1 MTTDREKAKIKAIGA
16 LFIPGAFPRQEQEG
30 TERQLLQVYLMAV
43 EDIPADFVAMAC
55 KRFIQGQ
62 VQRHNYTFRPMPPEL
77 AIEARRL
84 RDKALDNNRLASLR
98 LAKPEAHET
107 PDPTPEERQRCAEM
121 WAKAKAEIEA
131 ATISTRMPK
140 KGKYGP
146 AVPDYTPKFD
156 VSDFPPSNASPQE
169 LRAWESRHKAGEA
182 A

>member
-30 TERQLLQVYLMAV
+30 TERQLLQIYLMAV
-43 EDIPADFVAMAC
+43 EDIPSDFVAMAC

-62 VQRHNYTFRPMPPEL
+62 VMRQNYTFRPMPPEL

-98 LAKPEAHET
+98 LPKPELHEP

-121 WAKAKAEIEA
+121 WAKAKAEIGA
-131 ATISTRMPK
+131 AADTGWGEK
-140 KGKYGP
+140 
-146 AVPDYTPKFD
+146 
-156 VSDFPPSNASPQE
+156 
-169 LRAWESRHKAGEA
+169 RAWKSPSREELAASRDRIAAYTARHKGEA